1 MICETGIYLLIDVS
15 ALSDQVRR
23 RSHEPWFADNR
34 FCAAGHPKSACVC
47 MRSLRVSERLGR
59 SLFDYVRFT
68 PNSGHQL
75 SALRCP
81 LSAIKRHLSLQSRD
95 YLAPCISRNRI
106 SISMRCTASF
116 MSSASSLRTAATS
129 LESH

>member
-1 MICETGIYLLIDVS
+1 
-15 ALSDQVRR
+15 
-23 RSHEPWFADNR
+23 
-34 FCAAGHPKSACVC
+34 